1 MGATVPQQQQPL
13 TASAETPNVCSAE
26 IDRILRQRRK
36 RHESRSCVP
45 CKRRKV
51 RCDSQTPCA
60 TCQKRE
66 HPEICVYEASRPSRR
81 TARVQTSLYNQ
92 GTPTNPARL
101 DSHSDALRVP
111 HDEENNRLSSPSQ
124 DYSIT
129 SIAGEK
135 AQKQTD
141 AEELARDVGYVLGL
155 QNSLTSYPFMDLASS
170 TERWCELL
178 KIIPHRQEILSLFPI
193 FQMRVFPFNP
203 LLVDMDK
210 FELDMYG
217 YLRAYTAG
225 EFKSTTISN
234 DWGKERAIG
243 LISLILAVL
252 SSAAHFSDLTGSER
266 SRTCYDLGQTS
277 YGRILCSDLGCQDL
291 ELTYHGFMRAICRIS
306 TTVLGN
312 DSCYVASVTIDM
324 LEQLDSLHRK
334 TKPYLQDPSRCK
346 SSLEHLQHLALKMH
360 KCFLVT
366 FLCRP
371 EIRNANRSSNQSPIV
386 LSEQQL
392 RIRRRA
398 EDNLVEATKTF
409 LEFMAV
415 SAVPL
420 RSWSMVHTALSSVL
434 LLCIW
439 EETRVKPECRYLRE
453 KVIEAFSSP
462 EFNVPDDPAS
472 ADGNTQWLSP
482 KHIHALVTL
491 KDAFTADES
500 GLQVDYN
507 AMQGWN
513 NADLVGQ
520 SGFIPGII
528 DAWDP
533 FAEYAMN
540 DFHPSVPCDPGATN
554 MELPAMDPSPTNYL
568 DFILRGVHPVVFPI
582 TVLGILLHLPCAN
595 RVNCDLPTP
604 KLTGMFT
611 STNGSAPEAGYD
623 QSQKDKAINGSQEAS
638 ENAEHTYTNLSTS
651 LNPHS
656 RRKRIVVGITG
667 ATGAIL
673 GIKILIAL
681 RRLNIESHL
690 IISKWAEATIKY
702 ETDYSP
708 KNVRALADYTHN
720 INDMAAPVSSG
731 SFKTDGMIV
740 VPCSM
745 KTLSAI
751 SSGYCDDLISRTAD
765 VMLKER
771 RKLVLVARETPLSD
785 IHLRNMLSVTQS
797 GAIIFPPVPAYYI
810 KASSIDGLTDQTVGR
825 VLDLFD
831 LDTDDFERWEG
842 WKRTT

>member
-1 MGATVPQQQQPL
+1 MDATVPQQQQPL
-13 TASAETPNVCSAE
+13 TASADTPNVSSAD
-26 IDRILRQRRK
+26 INRVLRQRRK

-51 RCDSQTPCA
+51 RCDSRTPCA

-66 HPEICVYEASRPSRR
+66 HPEICVYKAPRPSGRS
-81 TARVQTSLYNQ
+81 APAQTSPQNE
-92 GTPTNPARL
+92 GTPVNPARL
-101 DSHSDALRVP
+101 ESDPGALRVP
-111 HDEENNRLSSPSQ
+111 HPLHLERNNRQSSPSQ

-135 AQKQTD
+135 AEKQAD
-141 AEELARDVGYVLGL
+141 AEELARDVGFVLGL
-155 QNSLTSYPFMDLASS
+155 QNTLTSYPFMDLASS
-170 TERWCELL
+170 TERWDELL

-203 LLVDMDK
+203 LLVDIDK

-225 EFKSTTISN
+225 EFKSTPISN
-234 DWGKERAIG
+234 DWGKERAVG
-243 LISLILAVL
+243 LISLVLAVL

-266 SRTCYDLGQTS
+266 SRVCYDLARRSFQALRLANFLFRPTLEVVQTM
-277 YGRILCSDLGCQDL
+277 L
-291 ELTYHGFMRAICRIS
+291 
-306 TTVLGN
+306 VLGN
-312 DSCYVASVTIDM
+312 M
-324 LEQLDSLHRK
+324 LQNTGQSDAAWAWLGTTARLAQTLHYHARG
-334 TKPYLQDPSRCK
+334 TRTNL
-346 SSLEHLQHLALKMH
+346 
-360 KCFLVT
+360 
-366 FLCRP
+366 P
-371 EIRNANRSSNQSPIV
+371 EII
-386 LSEQQL
+386 
-392 RIRRRA
+392 RIQARTCWRA
-398 EDNLVEATKTF
+398 EDNLIKATKTF
-409 LEFMAV
+409 LEFKAV

-420 RSWSMVHTALSSVL
+420 RTWSMVHTALSSVL

-439 EETRVKPECRYLRE
+439 EETRAKPECRYLRE

-462 EFNVPDDPAS
+462 EINVPDDPAS
-472 ADGNTQWLSP
+472 ADVNTQWLSP
-482 KHIHALVTL
+482 RHIHALVTL

-500 GLQVDYN
+500 GLQVDCN

-520 SGFIPGII
+520 SGLIPGII

-533 FAEYAMN
+533 FAEYAMD
-540 DFHPSVPCDPGATN
+540 DFHPSVPCDPEATN
-554 MELPAMDPSPTNYL
+554 MELPAMDPSPANYL
-568 DFILRGVHPVVFPI
+568 DFIMR
-582 TVLGILLHLPCAN
+582 VLGILWHLPCVHHQLN
-595 RVNCDLPTP
+595 YDLPTP
-604 KLTGMFT
+604 KLAEMFT
-611 STNGSAPEAGYD
+611 STNGSAPEGGYD
-623 QSQKDKAINGSQEAS
+623 HSQKDEAVNGSQGAS
-638 ENAEHTYTNLSTS
+638 DTAQNTSTNLSTS
-651 LNPHS
+651 INPPL
-656 RRKRIVVGITG
+656 RQKRIVVGITG

-708 KNVRALADYTHN
+708 KNVRALADFTHS

-810 KASSIDGLTDQTVGR
+810 KASSIEGLTDQTVGR

-842 WKRTT
+842 WKKTT

>member
-1 MGATVPQQQQPL
+1 MDATVPHQQQ
-13 TASAETPNVCSAE
+13 ASAETPNVCSAE
-26 IDRILRQRRK
+26 IDRVLSQRRK

-60 TCQKRE
+60 TCQKRG
-66 HPEICVYEASRPSRR
+66 HTEICVYEAPRPSRL
-81 TARVQTSLYNQ
+81 TASSHNA
-92 GTPTNPARL
+92 GTPTRL
-101 DSHSDALRVP
+101 ESDPGVSRAP
-111 HDEENNRLSSPSQ
+111 HPIHLEGNNRRSSPSQ
-124 DYSIT
+124 EYSIT
-129 SIAGEK
+129 SIAGER
-135 AQKQTD
+135 AQKQAD

-155 QNSLTSYPFMDLASS
+155 QNSLTSYPFMDLASP

-178 KIIPHRQEILSLFPI
+178 KILPHRHEILSLFPI

-225 EFKSTTISN
+225 EFKSTPISD

-266 SRTCYDLGQTS
+266 SRVCYDLARKSFQALRLANFLFRPTLEVVQTMLVLGNMLQNTGQSDAAWAWLGTTARLAQTLHYHARGSRTNIPEIVKIQAKTCWSNIIWQDTLLSMCHVRRPLTMINTPEQDLTS
-277 YGRILCSDLGCQDL
+277 QDL
-291 ELTYHGFMRAICRIS
+291 ELTYHGFMRAICPIS
-306 TTVLGN
+306 TTVLNN
-312 DSCYVASVTIDM
+312 DSCYVASATIDM

-334 TKPYLQDPSRCK
+334 TKPYLQDPDRCK

-360 KCFLVT
+360 KCFLIT

-371 EIRNANRSSNQSPIV
+371 EIRNANRSSTIALP
-386 LSEQQL
+386 EQQL

-409 LEFMAV
+409 LEFRAV

-462 EFNVPDDPAS
+462 EFNDPAS

-482 KHIHALVTL
+482 RHIHALVTL

-533 FAEYAMN
+533 FAEYAIN
-540 DFHPSVPCDPGATN
+540 DFHPSVPYDPGATN
-554 MELPAMDPSPTNYL
+554 MELPTMDASPTNYL
-568 DFILRGVHPVVFPI
+568 DFIM
-582 TVLGILLHLPCAN
+582 
-595 RVNCDLPTP
+595 RV
-604 KLTGMFT
+604 
-611 STNGSAPEAGYD
+611 
-623 QSQKDKAINGSQEAS
+623 
-638 ENAEHTYTNLSTS
+638 
-651 LNPHS
+651 
-656 RRKRIVVGITG
+656 KR
-667 ATGAIL
+667 L
-673 GIKILIAL
+673 
-681 RRLNIESHL
+681 
-690 IISKWAEATIKY
+690 
-702 ETDYSP
+702 
-708 KNVRALADYTHN
+708 
-720 INDMAAPVSSG
+720 
-731 SFKTDGMIV
+731 
-740 VPCSM
+740 
-745 KTLSAI
+745 KTLVFA
-751 SSGYCDDLISRTAD
+751 
-765 VMLKER
+765 
-771 RKLVLVARETPLSD
+771 
-785 IHLRNMLSVTQS
+785 
-797 GAIIFPPVPAYYI
+797 
-810 KASSIDGLTDQTVGR
+810 
-825 VLDLFD
+825 
-831 LDTDDFERWEG
+831 
-842 WKRTT
+842 